1 MNLHNIARAAITTV
15 NADIV
20 GTLQRNTGY
29 STNDAGKREP
39 SYDEF
44 QGPIQ
49 VQAVVGKDLEHV
61 NNLNLQGNLRIV
73 YLYGNWYGVVRADVK
88 GGDILQFTE
97 WNDNVVHS
105 WRVVSVME
113 SWPDWS
119 KVVVCLLQ

>member
-1 MNLHNIARAAITTV
+1 MNLHNIVRGAVTTV

-39 SYDEF
+39 SYDEV

-73 YLYGNWYGVVRADVK
+73 YLYGNWYGVVRADVN
-88 GGDILQFTE
+88 GGDILQFPD
-97 WNDNVVHS
+97 WNSNVVRS
-105 WRVVSVME
+105 WRIVNQME
-113 SWPDWS
+113 NWPGWS